1 MIQKFKTWWRELN
14 KEYDEVNQELIDCA
28 YGRLKTM
35 IYLFMLTILF
45 AFYKLHVLGVHNA
58 REILNIL
65 FDWSLLG
72 FALLFLI
79 LWVAP
84 YLILNKFEWTR
95 KTFPTVVKTLRWG
108 AETTFDFAVSLIFIS
123 LVGIAMGAMDLPI
136 INTKNVYVFVSFCS
150 AIVFVIIWAWL
161 RFFVPKGV
169 KKLKEAQVAV
179 ACSAV
184 IFLMATVIYQW

>member
-84 YLILNKFEWTR
+84 YLILKKFEWTR

-108 AETTFDFAVSLIFIS
+108 
-123 LVGIAMGAMDLPI
+123 GG
-136 INTKNVYVFVSFCS
+136 NNV
-150 AIVFVIIWAWL
+150 
-161 RFFVPKGV
+161 
-169 KKLKEAQVAV
+169 
-179 ACSAV
+179 
-184 IFLMATVIYQW
+184 